1 MMGYAEAQKAYKLYD
16 LEHQKMVT
24 SVQVEFRENEFPGV
38 RTPIDEYLVTHDDD
52 DDDDE
57 ELTQGEPVDTKPTST
72 PVTTSQPRMAP
83 PSHFKPGKRVTSTP
97 TPRGMSTQAHFY
109 PDSIVDGAVGGRPLS
124 ALTPPATSRRD
135 TMMTMDEFNSPP
147 SDYRGMALRDRNKIR
162 VPARFDGE
170 SARRSN
176 TKQVANVIRDLD
188 AATGRDRAN
197 AATEV
202 ELGATMT
209 VDGVEYAC
217 SALPTMDDIPQ
228 SHHEAM
234 RSPDRAEWAKAEELE
249 LKQLRD
255 AGTWKLVDLPTGR
268 KSIGSRWTYAK
279 KTNSA
284 GEVIR
289 HKARLVCKGYSQVEG
304 VDYTDTYS
312 PVVKMGTIRACA
324 AFVVSKDY
332 VIVQADAD
340 TAFVQAKMEE
350 GVLLYV
356 DQPPGHGDGTSRVML
371 LIKALYG
378 LKQAALAWFEHCRKI
393 LMSISFHP
401 SAYDPCL
408 YMRES
413 EGDLEMLSTYVDDFL
428 VMTKTTA
435 AAEKILDQLESK
447 IKLKRQGKAAYFLG
461 IKIDY
466 QDKVLTMNQAAY
478 ARKVLD
484 RFGMTDCHGY
494 ATPEVDDRED
504 LWHDDQQPS
513 TDQLTYRS
521 ITGSLMYLMVCTR
534 PDIAH
539 AVQRLSRHLHDPREP
554 HMVGAKRILRYIKST
569 LDHGLIFRASNCE
582 LVGYSDASWANRDGR
597 RSTTGFI
604 CFVSGGAVSW
614 KSARQRV
621 VALSTCEAEYI
632 ALVEMA
638 KEVVWLRG
646 LLQEMGVDQQ
656 VPTITWCDNKSA
668 IATAEGSGVSERSKH
683 MDVRLHYVRQLI
695 RGKAI
700 DVRHVRTTDQLADI
714 LTKVSTRDAISKF
727 KTAAMTV
734 GTPSETSRN
743 VPKTGQLEAAS
754 PSRPT

>member
-1 MMGYAEAQKAYKLYD
+1 MGLGTPKQLPELKVKCECCAKNKITKISPPKERTRSFRPGECWVSDTKGPMRTESVGGCKYYTVYLDVGSGMKVVRFVKSTDAATQHENFNKLKSWSEVQTGRKIKIFRSDGGSEYSSNDFNDALKTWGITHEKSTADNQWQNGMAERAHRSIMEMAMAMMSHAGLAKRWWAEAVNTAVFIQNRVPHGPAATTTPIEAFSGHRARLDKLRVFGCIAYNMIKEPEKRDKLSPKATKCVMMGYAEAQKAYKLYD

-38 RTPIDEYLVTHDDD
+38 RTPINEYLVTHDDD

-57 ELTQGEPVDTKPTST
+57 ELTQGEPVATKPTST

-97 TPRGMSTQAHFY
+97 IPRGMSTQAHFY

-324 AFVVSKDY
+324 AFVVSKNY

-340 TAFVQAKMEE
+340 TAFVQAKMDE

-356 DQPPGHGDGTSRVML
+356 DQPPGHGDGTNRVML

-393 LMSISFHP
+393 LLSISFHP

-408 YMRES
+408 YLRES
-413 EGDLEMLSTYVDDFL
+413 EGSLEMLSTYVDDFL

-435 AAEKILDQLESK
+435 AAEKILDQLERK
-447 IKLKRQGKAAYFLG
+447 RKLKRQGKAAYFLG
-461 IKIDY
+461 MKIDY
-466 QDKVLTMNQAAY
+466 QGK
-478 ARKVLD
+478 
-484 RFGMTDCHGY
+484 
-494 ATPEVDDRED
+494 
-504 LWHDDQQPS
+504 S
-513 TDQLTYRS
+513 
-521 ITGSLMYLMVCTR
+521 SL
-534 PDIAH
+534 
-539 AVQRLSRHLHDPREP
+539 
-554 HMVGAKRILRYIKST
+554 
-569 LDHGLIFRASNCE
+569 
-582 LVGYSDASWANRDGR
+582 
-597 RSTTGFI
+597 
-604 CFVSGGAVSW
+604 
-614 KSARQRV
+614 
-621 VALSTCEAEYI
+621 
-632 ALVEMA
+632 
-638 KEVVWLRG
+638 
-646 LLQEMGVDQQ
+646 
-656 VPTITWCDNKSA
+656 
-668 IATAEGSGVSERSKH
+668 
-683 MDVRLHYVRQLI
+683 
-695 RGKAI
+695 
-700 DVRHVRTTDQLADI
+700 
-714 LTKVSTRDAISKF
+714 
-727 KTAAMTV
+727 
-734 GTPSETSRN
+734 
-743 VPKTGQLEAAS
+743 
-754 PSRPT
+754 